1 MKSSGLTTLIC
12 LTSAR
17 NALGAAVLLNHL
29 KYTALPHTSPS
40 CHSVITRRGALN
52 RSTLPVSRVSLPS
65 HTSQLAV
72 DPLFL
77 SGSEYGW
84 MTGLLKK
91 PRLTLTNLA
100 VFPFFFYLFTLSSF
114 WPILPWMY
122 FSRFSHSP
130 LVTRV
135 FLSSC
140 GLSVKNVPACHIFTV
155 PCLVIQKPLDR
166 VRTEVNL
173 WHSVTISKHWWH
185 SLKKQCRWKSLSL
198 QMWFSGNPRQD
209 VLTQCTLSDC
219 GCGMKS
225 PWH

>member
-1 MKSSGLTTLIC
+1 MLCDKVPVHWCLSLLTCAAKQHSQRAAIKGSLLCIVWSVFRGAGRKCTPATISLRGKMKSSGLTTLIC
-12 LTSAR
+12 LTSPR

-77 SGSEYGW
+77 SSSEYGW

-100 VFPFFFYLFTLSSF
+100 VFLFFF
-114 WPILPWMY
+114 
-122 FSRFSHSP
+122 
-130 LVTRV
+130 
-135 FLSSC
+135 
-140 GLSVKNVPACHIFTV
+140 
-155 PCLVIQKPLDR
+155 
-166 VRTEVNL
+166 
-173 WHSVTISKHWWH
+173 
-185 SLKKQCRWKSLSL
+185 
-198 QMWFSGNPRQD
+198 
-209 VLTQCTLSDC
+209 
-219 GCGMKS
+219 
-225 PWH
+225 